1 MTAGRYEVAHDVIG
15 WQHTA
20 LSRTDRTER
29 KEKRK
34 RTRKEKGKGLAVAC
48 SDARP
53 GNVYLYVER
62 SDKNKYTTNE
72 CE

>member
-1 MTAGRYEVAHDVIG
+1 MTAGRYEVVHDVIG
-15 WQHTA
+15 WRRTV
-20 LSRTDRTER
+20 LSQTDRTGR

-34 RTRKEKGKGLAVAC
+34 RTQKEKGKGLAVAC
-48 SDARP
+48 SDVRP

-62 SDKNKYTTNE
+62 SDKNKYTMNE